1 MTSFSLQDSA
11 GPLEIMTFPRGM
23 SACGG
28 GCQDHTKCLELGMT
42 ELQKTCGYQPRGRFN
57 VEHSINTIKQ
67 KNILDLEG

>member
-11 GPLEIMTFPRGM
+11 GPLEIVTFPRGM

-28 GCQDHTKCLELGMT
+28 GCQDHAENLRV
-42 ELQKTCGYQPRGRFN
+42 CGYQPRGRFN

>member
-11 GPLEIMTFPRGM
+11 GPLEIVIFPRGM

-42 ELQKTCGYQPRGRFN
+42 ELQKTCGYAG
-57 VEHSINTIKQ
+57 INHE
-67 KNILDLEG
+67 EGLMWNTLLTR